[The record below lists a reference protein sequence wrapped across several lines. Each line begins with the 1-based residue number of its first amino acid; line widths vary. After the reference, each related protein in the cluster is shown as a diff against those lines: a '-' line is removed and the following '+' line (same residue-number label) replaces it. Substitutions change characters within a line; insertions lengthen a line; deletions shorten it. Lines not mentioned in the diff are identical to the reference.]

1 MGEIPEGTDIGM
13 VDMPLR
19 TVDKQSP
26 PVILQQHILA
36 NLENPEAA
44 WELLKHGIDRPDLF
58 AGPKA
63 MHPAVEFD
71 NEEDERAFN
80 EIIFKEKPGLDYDMA
95 MDTMMKD
102 RTLVSKDCTI
112 KQGYVAIQEG
122 MENIMSLVFSGEM
135 GVEEAL
141 NELQKSVDAAI
152 TADLAKQLIN
162 T

>member
-1 MGEIPEGTDIGM
+1 
-13 VDMPLR
+13 
-19 TVDKQSP
+19 
-26 PVILQQHILA
+26 
-36 NLENPEAA
+36 
-44 WELLKHGIDRPDLF
+44 
-58 AGPKA
+58 

-71 NEEDERAFN
+71 KEEDKRAFN
-80 EIIFKEKPGLDYDMA
+80 ELIFSEKPGLDYDMA

-141 NELQKSVDAAI
+141 SELQQSVDAAI
-152 TADLAKQLIN
+152 TADLSK
-162 T
+162 